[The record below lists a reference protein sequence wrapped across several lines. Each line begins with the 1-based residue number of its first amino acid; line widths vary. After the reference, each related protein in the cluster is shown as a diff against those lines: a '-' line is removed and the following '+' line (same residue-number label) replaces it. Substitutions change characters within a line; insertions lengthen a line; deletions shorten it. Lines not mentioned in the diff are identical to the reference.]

1 MWWSSGAVNLGY
13 HKEVVKLYTDKE
25 PGLAVIVCV
34 RTDTYTGNVA
44 ENKRRGIEMEI
55 ETKITA
61 GLALMWT
68 LSIVIYLVAV
78 FDLPHFW
85 RVIVFVTQLAV
96 AVYTRYQS
104 GKADKITFIICDRDE
119 YNTIDEDD
127 LDIEE

>member
-1 MWWSSGAVNLGY
+1 
-13 HKEVVKLYTDKE
+13 
-25 PGLAVIVCV
+25 
-34 RTDTYTGNVA
+34 
-44 ENKRRGIEMEI
+44 MEI